1 MFWKLVFKICL
12 IFQASSVFESSF
24 RQDFVGVD
32 FSCSDLFILLV
43 FELMLSSWIYF
54 PFERNILVLILPLFL
69 LSNQRF

>member
-1 MFWKLVFKICL
+1 MFWKLVFFFFF

-43 FELMLSSWIYF
+43 FEFMLSSWIYF
-54 PFERNILVLILPLFL
+54 PLDW
-69 LSNQRF
+69 NQRSCFDLAPVFAL